1 MLGDIIIL
9 ILESLGFKIGEKVKV
24 NKGKRTKILF
34 ILVIVLAI
42 GLVIS
47 NFK

>member
-9 ILESLGFKIGEKVKV
+9 ILESLGFRIGEKVRVK
-24 NKGKRTKILF
+24 KGRLKILL

-42 GLVIS
+42 GLVIT